1 MAVDNFGVKHV
12 SKKHTM
18 HLKVIIEEN
27 YTVTSEWDGKRYI
40 VITFEWDYK
49 QRQVHLSM
57 PNYIVKSL
65 K

>member
-1 MAVDNFGVKHV
+1 
-12 SKKHTM
+12 M
-18 HLKVIIEEN
+18 HLKEIIEEN

-40 VITFEWDYK
+40 VITLECDYK
-49 QRQVHLSM
+49 QQQVHLSM